1 MYFLSC
7 LVLHLRCCFPLEALC
22 VVGRQAFPPLSYIL
36 YPRFLAALADQSP
49 KSSSSIWDAQFQRTQ
64 SGLPNQG
71 TQKKALW
78 VCFSSC
84 FIFHYGIC
92 FLPAPTIYC
101 SNTYANIFNGITMLT
116 SSVPMEAVYQLL
128 SRHPRVCQEAK
139 GTWKVLH
146 RKKLERLL
154 RYTEHLE
161 TKDFMQANKSCLLCD
176 LGSSYFCTLIHM
188 PCHSVDQVGLEP
200 RPPLASHKLAF
211 KARTSMKRYY

>member
-1 MYFLSC
+1 MELLLCPILLSNPPQKSKPEMYFLSC

-84 FIFHYGIC
+84 FIFHYGM
-92 FLPAPTIYC
+92 F
-101 SNTYANIFNGITMLT
+101 LT
-116 SSVPMEAVYQLL
+116 SSNYLL
-128 SRHPRVCQEAK
+128 LKYICKHIQRNHYADIVCP
-139 GTWKVLH
+139 
-146 RKKLERLL
+146 
-154 RYTEHLE
+154 Y
-161 TKDFMQANKSCLLCD
+161 
-176 LGSSYFCTLIHM
+176 GSSVPATLQT
-188 PCHSVDQVGLEP
+188 PGGFV
-200 RPPLASHKLAF
+200 RKL
-211 KARTSMKRYY
+211 KAHGRSSTEKN

>member
-1 MYFLSC
+1 MLNSSG
-7 LVLHLRCCFPLEALC
+7 HR
-22 VVGRQAFPPLSYIL
+22 VGSQTKAHKRKHSGSAFPPV
-36 YPRFLAALADQSP
+36 
-49 KSSSSIWDAQFQRTQ
+49 SSSTTVYVS
-64 SGLPNQG
+64 
-71 TQKKALW
+71 
-78 VCFSSC
+78 
-84 FIFHYGIC
+84 
-92 FLPAPTIYC
+92 
-101 SNTYANIFNGITMLT
+101 
-116 SSVPMEAVYQLL
+116 YQLQL
-128 SRHPRVCQEAK
+128 STAQIHMQTYSTESLCRHRLSLWKQCTSYSPDTGRVCQEAK